1 MPSLRILVP
10 PMIRLPGRPAAA
22 PLAAAPLAAAPLAA
36 FPLAAS
42 PLAASPLAA
51 GFLAAAWL
59 AAAWLATAVVAARA
73 DDPPTIAVTIK
84 DHHFSPAEIH
94 VPTGKPVT
102 LHITNEDATVEE
114 FDSTALKVEK
124 VIAGG
129 TYGTV
134 RLRPLGPG
142 RYPFMGEYH
151 ADTAQGVVI
160 SE

>member
-1 MPSLRILVP
+1 MTRGGGIQIGWIAV
-10 PMIRLPGRPAAA
+10 AV
-22 PLAAAPLAAAPLAA
+22 AA
-36 FPLAAS
+36 FGVLISAP
-42 PLAASPLAA
+42 
-51 GFLAAAWL
+51 
-59 AAAWLATAVVAARA
+59 ARA
-73 DDPPTIAVTIK
+73 DDPLIVPVTIK

-94 VPTGKPVT
+94 VPQGKPVVLT
-102 LHITNEDATVEE
+102 ITNADATAEE
-114 FDSTALKVEK
+114 FDSSALKVEK

-151 ADTAQGVVI
+151 SDTAQGVVI

>member
-1 MPSLRILVP
+1 MTKGQV
-10 PMIRLPGRPAAA
+10 AAA
-22 PLAAAPLAAAPLAA
+22 GLTALLLASQGISWP
-36 FPLAAS
+36 
-42 PLAASPLAA
+42 
-51 GFLAAAWL
+51 
-59 AAAWLATAVVAARA
+59 ARA
-73 DDPPTIAVTIK
+73 DEPATIEVTIK

-94 VPTGKPVT
+94 VPVGKPVI
-102 LHITNEDATVEE
+102 LRITNADATVEE

-134 RLRPLGPG
+134 RLRPLGAG

-151 ADTAQGVVI
+151 AETAKGVVV